1 MTVRL
6 YSDIIIFLTAIFFP
20 GWSFFIL
27 GAVASYFFSNFYE
40 FLIIAFMVDVIY
52 GFPIPGWYGF
62 RFVFF
67 VFALLV
73 FALITTFKKRVRIF

>member
-27 GAVASYFFSNFYE
+27 GAVASYFLFDVFYSYNFSLSFI
-40 FLIIAFMVDVIY
+40 LA
-52 GFPIPGWYGF
+52 
-62 RFVFF
+62 R
-67 VFALLV
+67 A
-73 FALITTFKKRVRIF
+73 K